1 MARKTITAVNHYD
14 VFPFNHGGSLGIRGL
29 YKALSEW
36 VDVNIVTIVREHVY
50 ADEVWIN
57 NHVRVIP
64 LYVPVEYEK
73 GCIEEF
79 KKTKKIL
86 DNDDVDVDQ
95 VFMRYFCKNEDIIEK
110 IRKITEDSILVLAE
124 HTYTWRVVKKA
135 CVDKPIWYRANNVEY
150 DYKKN
155 LYKDKYFK
163 DSYLKFLYDFE
174 KECCVNCEK
183 VLTVSQIEADRFI
196 DLYNIPAS
204 MQDKFMDIKSGY
216 DTDSVNP
223 IYPSE
228 RKIFDDGYSYHGL
241 YIASATKNALDAAK
255 YCVELAK
262 AYDDIKIFVVGSVY
276 SLLEKEERIAIP
288 PNVEVMGIV
297 SDETKEELLRT
308 CDFAMN
314 LMESGAGINIKMFEY
329 FAYGIPVIA
338 TEYGARGIE
347 IENGK
352 NGIITTTDK
361 YKEDI
366 RAFLD
371 SDKAYKDSI
380 AKNARML
387 LEDVYSW
394 RSLAKKIVCEI
405 ESMYGYELLKDAVSL
420 SDISLYTR
428 FNNPSIFPKGEF
440 FIRCAGMYGLA
451 TLDYLEAKGYK
462 PQAFVDSDTEKIES
476 GINGIKVISLEEYEH
491 YHKDKDI
498 IVSAN
503 KWEQIVADLLSRGV
517 EANHIYISYH
527 ISGECIVRLSDLK
540 GRIGYYDWEK
550 RRKDIYAMAGYN
562 K

>member
-50 ADEVWIN
+50 ADEVWIS

-79 KKTKKIL
+79 KKAEKIL
-86 DNDDVDVDQ
+86 DNDDVDIDQ
-95 VFMRYFCKNEDIIEK
+95 VFMRYFCENDNVIEK
-110 IRKITEDSILVLAE
+110 VRQIGKDSILVLAE
-124 HTYTWRVVKKA
+124 HVYTWRIVEKA
-135 CVDKPIWYRANNVEY
+135 FSDKPIWYRANNVEY
-150 DYKKN
+150 DYKNN

-163 DSYLKFLYDFE
+163 EGYLKYLYDFE
-174 KECCVNCEK
+174 KECCLKCEK
-183 VLTVSQIEADRFI
+183 VLTVSQLEAGRFI
-196 DLYNIPAS
+196 DLYNIPES
-204 MQDKFMDIKSGY
+204 MKQKFMDIKSGY
-216 DTDSVNP
+216 DIDSVNP
-223 IYPSE
+223 VYPSE
-228 RKIFDDGYSYHGL
+228 RKKFDDGYKYHGL
-241 YIASATKNALDAAK
+241 YIASATKNAFDAAK

-262 AYDDIKIFVVGSVY
+262 VFGDIKIFVVGSVY
-276 SLLEKEERIAIP
+276 SLLEKEITIP

-329 FAYGIPVIA
+329 FAYGIPVIS

-352 NGIITTTDK
+352 NIIITTPEK
-361 YKEDI
+361 YKEEI
-366 RAFLD
+366 RAFLE
-371 SDKAYKDSI
+371 SDKADKDYI
-380 AKNARML
+380 AKNARRM

-394 RSLAKKIVCEI
+394 RNLSKKIVQEI
-405 ESMYGYELLKDAVSL
+405 ESMYGYSLMDDAVDL
-420 SDISLYTR
+420 NEIRLYEH
-428 FNNPSIFPKGEF
+428 FNNPSVFPGGDF

-451 TLDYLEAKGYK
+451 TLSYLDAKGYK
-462 PQAFVDSDTEKIES
+462 PQAFVDSSPEKIAS
-476 GINGIKVISLEEYEH
+476 GVGGIKVISLEEYKSH
-491 YHKDKDI
+491 YKDTDI
-498 IVSAN
+498 IVAN
-503 KWEQIVADLLSRGV
+503 TKWDQIAADLLSIGV
-517 EANHIYISYH
+517 APNHIYISYH

-540 GRIGYYDWEK
+540 GRIGYYDWES
-550 RRKDIYAMAGYN
+550 RRREIYAMAGFDI
-562 K
+562 